1 MLEIPEGQT
10 IARQINETLQGK
22 IISYAEAN
30 HSPHGF
36 AWYFG
41 DPAGYDE
48 LLAGKRIGNSY
59 ARGGMVEIE
68 AEDCRIVLGD
78 GVALRYYED
87 LKKVPEKHQL
97 YIEFDDQTA
106 LAGTVQMYG
115 GIWAY
120 HEGENENPYYLLAV
134 EKPSPL
140 SAEFDYEY
148 FLTLR
153 DNKTT
158 RMSAKAFLATEQRI
172 PGLGN
177 GVLQDILLLAGF
189 HPKRKMS
196 EVSEEEYR
204 NLYEILKQTL
214 QNMTDLGGRDTEKD
228 LFGNPGGYTTRL
240 SKKTY
245 GKGDAWGPCSICGNP
260 IHKANYMGGTIYYCE
275 RCQK

>member
-1 MLEIPEGQT
+1 MLEIPESQT
-10 IARQINETLQGK
+10 IAKQLTETLQGK

-48 LLAGKRIGNSY
+48 LLSGKKIGLSH
-59 ARGGMVEIE
+59 ARAGMVEIE
-68 AEDCRIVLGD
+68 AEDCRIVIGD
-78 GVALRYYED
+78 GISPRYYED

-106 LAGTVQMYG
+106 LVGTVQMYG
-115 GIWAY
+115 GLWAY
-120 HEGENENPYYLLAV
+120 REGENTNPYYLMAV

-140 SAEFDYEY
+140 SAEFDYNY
-148 FLTLR
+148 FLNLKT
-153 DNKTT
+153 DKTT
-158 RMSAKAFLATEQRI
+158 KMSAKAFLATEQRI

-177 GVLQDILLLAGF
+177 GVLQDILLLSGI
-189 HPKRKMS
+189 HPKRKMTD
-196 EVSEEEYR
+196 VSEEEYR
-204 NLYEILKQTL
+204 RLYETVKQVL
-214 QNMTDLGGRDTEKD
+214 AQMTDQGGRDTEKD

-245 GKGDAWGPCSICGNP
+245 GKGDAWAPCPLCGNP
-260 IHKANYMGGTIYYCE
+260 IHKASYMGGTIYYCE
-275 RCQK
+275 QCQK